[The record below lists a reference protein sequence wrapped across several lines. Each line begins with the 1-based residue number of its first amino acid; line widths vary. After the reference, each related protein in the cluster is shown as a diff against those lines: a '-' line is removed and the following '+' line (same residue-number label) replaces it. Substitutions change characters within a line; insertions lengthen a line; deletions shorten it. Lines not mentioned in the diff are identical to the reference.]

1 METNPL
7 NHGALTESGVGI
19 GPVSRKMIRERAAEI
34 ALINGHPASE
44 VTLTE
49 WDQAKREL
57 SGGPTIGPK
66 TALLL
71 SAPESDRWNP
81 VPGSTG
87 HQAPVSGSE
96 EDAEGRNEAA
106 QLFEEGVGEAAHDQ
120 MLQAARAARKS
131 DEPSRRRSRLRSPR

>member
-7 NHGALTESGVGI
+7 NHGALTESGAGI
-19 GPVSRKMIRERAAEI
+19 GPVSRKMIRERATEI
-34 ALINGHPASE
+34 GLINGHPASE

-57 SGGPTIGPK
+57 TGGPTIGPK

-71 SAPESDRWNP
+71 SAPEADRWNP
-81 VPGSTG
+81 VPGSPG
-87 HQAPVSGSE
+87 HQAPVSGSEE

-120 MLQAARAARKS
+120 MLQAARAAKNP
-131 DEPSRRRSRLRSPR
+131 DKPSR